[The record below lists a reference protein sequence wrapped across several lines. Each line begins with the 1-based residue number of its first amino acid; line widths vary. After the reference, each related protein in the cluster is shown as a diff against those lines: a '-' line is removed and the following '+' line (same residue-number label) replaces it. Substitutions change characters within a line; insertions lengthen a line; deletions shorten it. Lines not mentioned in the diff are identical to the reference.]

1 MGALYLHIP
10 FCQQRCN
17 YCNFFSSTLIE
28 LKQQYIKAL
37 QKEIELRCR
46 YLPSASL
53 NSVYFGGGTPS
64 LLTSDEINQIFD
76 TVCHFFTIPPHAEI
90 TLEANPNS
98 LTQEYVKSLTSTAIN
113 RLSIGIQSFSN
124 ADLQVLG
131 RIHSDKQ
138 AHLSIQYALQYGYSN
153 LSVDLMYAYPLL
165 TLEQW
170 KKNLEY
176 TKGIP
181 HLSCYAL
188 TLEPSSALSR
198 QIQKN
203 IYTLPSEDETMAQ
216 YQMLIDYARS
226 QNMEHY
232 ETSNFCLPGH
242 YSVHNTAYWQN
253 QPYLGIG
260 CGAHSFNGH
269 SRQWNIGNI
278 PLYIQHMQNTRTP
291 EQFLSLENLIFE
303 KENLSVTTRVNE
315 YIMTSLRTMWGC
327 DLDYIAQ
334 QFSPLYAEQ
343 LLKKTAHLPASQY
356 ILQSSVLHL
365 TEQGALF
372 ADAIACELFFDENG
386 NLK

>member
-1 MGALYLHIP
+1 MGAIYIHIP
-10 FCQQRCN
+10 FCRKRCN

-37 QKEIELRCR
+37 QKEIELRYS
-46 YLPSASL
+46 YLPSLTL
-53 NSVYFGGGTPS
+53 NSIYFGGGTPS
-64 LLTSDEINQIFD
+64 LLTNDEINQIFD
-76 TVCHFFTIPPHAEI
+76 TICQFFTIRPDTEI

-98 LTQEYVKSLTSTAIN
+98 LTREYVKSLTSTPVN
-113 RLSIGIQSFSN
+113 RLSIGIQSFFN
-124 ADLQVLG
+124 THLQVLG
-131 RIHSDKQ
+131 RIHSPQQ
-138 AHLSIQYALQYGYSN
+138 AHLSIQYALQYGFTN

-170 KKNLEY
+170 KQNLAY

-188 TLEPSSALSR
+188 TLEPSSVLNL
-198 QIQKN
+198 QIQNKK
-203 IYTLPSEDETMAQ
+203 YSLPDDDEVIAQ
-216 YQMLIDYARS
+216 YQTLTEYAQS
-226 QNMEHY
+226 QQMEHY
-232 ETSNFCLPGH
+232 ETSNFCLHGH

-253 QPYLGIG
+253 RPYLGIG

-278 PLYIQHMQNTRTP
+278 PLYIQHLQNTHTP
-291 EQFLSLENLIFE
+291 QQFSSLENIIFE

-327 DLDYIAQ
+327 NLDYIAE
-334 QFSPLYAEQ
+334 QFSPLYAEK
-343 LLKKTAHLPASQY
+343 LHKKIAHLPSAQY

-365 TEQGALF
+365 NEQGALF
-372 ADAIACELFFDENG
+372 ADAIACELFFDENE
-386 NLK
+386 NF